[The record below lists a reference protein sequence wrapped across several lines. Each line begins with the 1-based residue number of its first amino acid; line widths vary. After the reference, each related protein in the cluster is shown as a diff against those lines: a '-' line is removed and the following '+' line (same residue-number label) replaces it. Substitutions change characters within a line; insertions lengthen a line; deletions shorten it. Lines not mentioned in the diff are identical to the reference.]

1 MGSGVSV
8 SEADAHACK
17 GDVVVDPAVKEVEG
31 FGECVSKYYS
41 NGTNPTLS
49 EDESPRDYKQA
60 APTKYIA
67 ASHGDEY
74 KFLAK
79 TESFMKQS
87 LSTGMDIESI
97 KGFLSNPTSM
107 QLYKMF
113 LKKKMGTPDA
123 LSVLT
128 VGDYLKPY
136 FGHLIFYL

>member
-17 GDVVVDPAVKEVEG
+17 GAVVVDPAVKEVERA
-31 FGECVSKYYS
+31 ECDSKIYS
-41 NGTNPTLS
+41 DGTDATSS
-49 EDESPRDYKQA
+49 ESESPRDKQA
-60 APTKYIA
+60 ASKKHVA
-67 ASHGDEY
+67 ASHCVEY

-87 LSTGMDIESI
+87 LSTSLDIESI

-113 LKKKMGTPDA
+113 LKKKMSTPDA
-123 LSVLT
+123 LSVLAVSVLT
-128 VGDYLKPY
+128 RCVAWAR
-136 FGHLIFYL
+136 